1 MTEQEVIDFDLSWT
15 KKFEKYLEESE
26 KILND
31 IPVDLREK
39 YREDLMN
46 KLFNGESIW
55 TQK

>member
-1 MTEQEVIDFDLSWT
+1 MTEQEIFDFDFSWT
-15 KKFEKYLEESE
+15 KKFEKHLEESE

-31 IPVDLREK
+31 IPIDLREK

-46 KLFNGESIW
+46 KFFNGESLW

>member
-1 MTEQEVIDFDLSWT
+1 MTEQEVIDFDLRWT
-15 KKFEKYLEESE
+15 EKFEKYLEESE

-55 TQK
+55 IQK

>member
-1 MTEQEVIDFDLSWT
+1 MTEQVVIDFDLNWT
-15 KKFEKYLEESE
+15 EKFEKYLEESE

-46 KLFNGESIW
+46 KLFNGESLWI
-55 TQK
+55 QK

>member
-1 MTEQEVIDFDLSWT
+1 MTKQEVIDFDLRWT
-15 KKFEKYLEESE
+15 EKFENYLEEAE
-26 KILND
+26 KILSAM
-31 IPVDLREK
+31 PVDMREK

>member
-1 MTEQEVIDFDLSWT
+1 MTEQDIIDFDFSWT

-46 KLFNGESIW
+46 KFFNGESLW

>member
-1 MTEQEVIDFDLSWT
+1 MIEQDIIDFDLNWT

-46 KLFNGESIW
+46 KFFNGESLW

>member
-1 MTEQEVIDFDLSWT
+1 MTEQEVIDFDFSWT
-15 KKFEKYLEESE
+15 EKFEKYLEESE

-46 KLFNGESIW
+46 KFFNGESLW

>member
-1 MTEQEVIDFDLSWT
+1 MNKQEVIDFDLSWT

-55 TQK
+55 IQK

>member
-1 MTEQEVIDFDLSWT
+1 MTEQVVIDFDLSWT
-15 KKFEKYLEESE
+15 EKFKKYLEESE

-46 KLFNGESIW
+46 KLFNGESLWI
-55 TQK
+55 QK